1 MSTEDA
7 GATVPPS
14 SQSHFAKFQNFT
26 PNDAAS
32 FDDEFARLAA
42 SQEWIPGSQLYS
54 QKRTIAINAELKSH
68 YFSSAQSP
76 EEAELRGYQDLCG
89 EVGLPRFDTTQEC
102 QTKLKKTLVNIVDLI
117 DARRTMKKVKVW
129 DSFAAF
135 RDYTLQDGHTI
146 NKEEAKKDGGY
157 LASLLQRLGG
167 RRKRSTKGKRNGKGR
182 QGTYSGRIAKTNR
195 K

>member
-7 GATVPPS
+7 GAAIPPS

-26 PNDAAS
+26 PDDAAS

-54 QKRTIAINAELKSH
+54 QERTIAINAELKSH
-68 YFSSAQSP
+68 YFSSARSTK
-76 EEAELRGYQDLCG
+76 EAELKGYQDLCS
-89 EVGLPRFDTTQEC
+89 EVGLSRFDTTQEC
-102 QTKLKKTLVNIVDLI
+102 QTRLKKTLVNIVDLI
-117 DARRTMKKVKVW
+117 DTRRTGKKVKVW
-129 DSFAAF
+129 DSFADF

-167 RRKRSTKGKRNGKGR
+167 HRKRSSKGNGKGKGR
-182 QGTYSGRIAKTNR
+182 QGTHSGRITKTNR